1 MVYQYFYPYQNFCF
15 AIFLK
20 KKMEIFEK
28 KMKILREEILN
39 KTPECPPPQ
48 KQEEDDYFLL
58 DSLRK
63 HISNNSRGYALF
75 VLIFSAIIIASILV
89 LLIHYCYKK
98 CKKFRFTFRLETNQN
113 NP

>member
-1 MVYQYFYPYQNFCF
+1 MENF
-15 AIFLK
+15 
-20 KKMEIFEK
+20 EN

-39 KTPECPPPQ
+39 KTPECPLPQ

-75 VLIFSAIIIASILV
+75 ILIFSAIIIASILV